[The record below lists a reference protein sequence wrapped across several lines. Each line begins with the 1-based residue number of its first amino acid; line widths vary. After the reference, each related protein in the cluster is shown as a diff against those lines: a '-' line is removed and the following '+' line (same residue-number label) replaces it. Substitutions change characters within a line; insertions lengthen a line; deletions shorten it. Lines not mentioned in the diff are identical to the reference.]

1 MFLYTPLYLVFLAVV
16 CLIYWLLPRPAW
28 RKTLL
33 LLASY
38 LLYATFDARFV
49 LVLLGITAAT
59 YFLGRAIPDSA
70 HSRGY
75 VALSVAL
82 NLGALAYFKYMG
94 FFLANVDSIFR
105 GMGISPP
112 ASIQLLLPIGISFYA
127 FQAIA
132 YTLEV
137 SRRKIQPVEN
147 VVDFGLYLAF
157 FPKLIAG
164 PFVRPAEFIQQ
175 MANLPRRL
183 SRFEVQSSLQL
194 VLTGLFKKVV
204 IADSIAAL
212 ADISFRAAA
221 HPNAAGFPMPLYLGG
236 FYLYAVQIY
245 ADFSGYTDIAR
256 GSAGLLGISL
266 PENFRQPY
274 FSFSPG
280 DFWNRWHMTLTQ
292 WFREYL
298 YFPLSRWGLI
308 KTRRQYP
315 RLIQTA
321 ATMTTMILV
330 GLWHGAAWT
339 FVLWGA
345 WHGLLL
351 TIDRLLKYTPS
362 RWWEKTIAAVVNFH
376 LIGLGWILFR
386 SSSLEEA
393 VRFLAG
399 MFSFNQTMW
408 FPHFL
413 LPALLALFLIL
424 GMDAIG
430 PLARRFPN
438 WINALRPAAVFAAI
452 AVIAGLWILQ
462 AVSQTSTLPFIY
474 GSF

>member
-1 MFLYTPLYLVFLAVV
+1 
-16 CLIYWLLPRPAW
+16 
-28 RKTLL
+28 
-33 LLASY
+33 
-38 LLYATFDARFV
+38 
-49 LVLLGITAAT
+49 
-59 YFLGRAIPDSA
+59 
-70 HSRGY
+70 
-75 VALSVAL
+75 
-82 NLGALAYFKYMG
+82 
-94 FFLANVDSIFR
+94 
-105 GMGISPP
+105 
-112 ASIQLLLPIGISFYA
+112 
-127 FQAIA
+127 
-132 YTLEV
+132 
-137 SRRKIQPVEN
+137 
-147 VVDFGLYLAF
+147 
-157 FPKLIAG
+157 
-164 PFVRPAEFIQQ
+164 
-175 MANLPRRL
+175 
-183 SRFEVQSSLQL
+183 
-194 VLTGLFKKVV
+194 
-204 IADSIAAL
+204 
-212 ADISFRAAA
+212 
-221 HPNAAGFPMPLYLGG
+221 MPLYIGG

-308 KTRRQYP
+308 KTQRQYP

-330 GLWHGAAWT
+330 GLWHGASWT

-345 WHGLLL
+345 WHGVLL

-413 LPALLALFLIL
+413 APAMLALLLIL

-430 PLARRFPN
+430 PLSRRFPH
-438 WINALRPAAVFAAI
+438 WVNAVRPAAVFAAI
-452 AVIAGLWILQ
+452 IVIAGLWILQ
-462 AVSQTSTLPFIY
+462 AVSRTSALPFIY